1 MKERRLWRQAIRWAE
16 SMLSGVTQART
27 FGLAAEMS
35 FWLFLSLVP
44 LAAVVGWLAA
54 RVATSPRLAAPL
66 LETVPV
72 EVRELLSR
80 QVHRVAAWHGST
92 VAPAAALTF
101 LWLAGSGVNAVFD
114 ALEVQSGTSR
124 PWWKRRALS
133 LATCV
138 VLAVGAAAMGLLGV
152 GVGWIGRLAGGALPP
167 VVAALEHGFLGDA
180 LRWVSAALIAVS
192 MTAGL
197 YRVGIPRKRGEH
209 APILPGALVSVALQ
223 ALLGFAYGVYL
234 TKLGGGGAYQA
245 GLAVVG
251 MTLTTL
257 WLFSIALLLGV
268 NLNGALGAR
277 RRAT

>member
-1 MKERRLWRQAIRWAE
+1 MKEGRLWRQAIAWAE
-16 SMLSGVTQART
+16 SMISGVTRART

-54 RVATSPRLAAPL
+54 RVATSSRLASPL
-66 LETVPV
+66 LETVPL
-72 EVRELLSR
+72 EVRELLAR
-80 QVHRVAAWHGST
+80 QVHRVAAWHGAT
-92 VAPAAALTF
+92 VAPVAAVTF
-101 LWLAGSGVNAVFD
+101 LWLAGSGVHAVFD

-124 PWWKRRALS
+124 PWWKKRALS
-133 LATCV
+133 LATCL
-138 VLAVGAAAMGLLGV
+138 VLALGAAAMGLLGV
-152 GVGWIGRLAGGALPP
+152 GAGWMGRLAGRALPP
-167 VVAALEHGFLGDA
+167 VLNALENGPLWSA
-180 LRWVSAALIAVS
+180 LRWLLAALIAVS

-197 YRVGIPRKRGEH
+197 YRIGIPRKRGEH

-223 ALLGFAYGVYL
+223 ALLGFAYGVYV
-234 TKLGGGGAYQA
+234 TKLGGSGAYQA

-268 NLNGALGAR
+268 NLNGALGER
-277 RRAT
+277 RHPT